1 MPWNSDGG
9 GGNQGPWGQ
18 GPWGQGPRKP
28 GGQRPPGQPPDLDE
42 MIRRAQEKVRNVVP
56 GGWSFWPVAA
66 GLLVLLW
73 LFQSVYMVAP
83 NEQGVVLRLGK
94 YAGPPTQPGLHFVLW
109 PIETVQTVPVQSV
122 NIATF
127 GVGGDTRDPNAEGL
141 MLAGD
146 QNIVD
151 IEYTVQWKISD
162 PFKYLYKVKDPEQ
175 VLRVV
180 SESAMR
186 EYVGR
191 SNADEIRTKG
201 REAAQDAVLKLIQGT
216 LNSYDSGIEVRS
228 VQLNKAE
235 PPQPVMDSFAEVNR
249 AQQDSASMVNQATQ
263 YAFQRAGQAKGEA
276 AKIRQDADA
285 YKDRIVAE
293 AQGEAQRFSSVYEQ
307 YKLAKDVTRRRLY
320 IETMESV
327 LGDSK
332 KVIVDQG
339 AAGPGVVP
347 YLPLPELKPDSSKG
361 GSQ

>member
-1 MPWNSDGG
+1 MPWSNDGG
-9 GGNQGPWGQ
+9 GSNQ

-28 GGQRPPGQPPDLDE
+28 GGQRPPGQPPDLDD
-42 MIRRAQEKVRNVVP
+42 MLRRAQEKVRNVVP
-56 GGWSFWPVAA
+56 GGWSFWPIAA
-66 GLLVLLW
+66 GFLVLIW

-94 YAGPPTQPGLHFVLW
+94 YAAPPTQPGLHFILW
-109 PIETVQTVPVQSV
+109 PFETVQTVPVQSV

-127 GVGGDTRDPNAEGL
+127 GVGGDAHDPTAEGL

-151 IEYTVQWKISD
+151 IEYSVQWKISD
-162 PFKYLYKVKDPEQ
+162 PFKYLFRVKNPEQ
-175 VLRVV
+175 VLGFVT
-180 SESAMR
+180 ESAMR

-201 REAAQDAVLKLIQGT
+201 REATQDAVKKLIQEA
-216 LNSYDSGIEVRS
+216 LNAYDAGIEIRS

-235 PPQPVMDSFAEVNR
+235 PPQPVMDAFAEVNR

-263 YAFQRAGQAKGEA
+263 YAFQRNGQANGEA

-293 AQGEAQRFSSVYEQ
+293 AQGEAQRFTSVYDQ
-307 YKLAKDVTRRRLY
+307 YKVAKDVTRRRIY

-332 KVIVDQG
+332 KVILEQG

-347 YLPLPELKPDSSKG
+347 YLPLPELKTDSKAG
-361 GSQ
+361 GQ